1 MNPEMVQTGTTLG
14 LALGL
19 LGAGLALGLGG
30 VGSSIGVGLAGMS
43 ASGVITE
50 DPNKFGKM
58 IPFVAIPGTQ
68 GIYSFVIFF
77 IISVV
82 KLNMLGT
89 PNLPTLHQGMQLLF
103 IGFSA
108 GLVEWGSA
116 IYQGKVAAAAIGLVA
131 KRPEQAGK
139 GLILPAF
146 VETYAVIALVA
157 TLLIIIPMKIG

>member
-1 MNPEMVQTGTTLG
+1 MDPAVVQSGSTLG

-19 LGAGLALGLGG
+19 LGAGLAMSLGG
-30 VGSSIGVGLAGMS
+30 WGSSIGVGMAGM
-43 ASGVITE
+43 AAAGVITE

-77 IISVV
+77 IISIV

-89 PNLPTLHQGMQLLF
+89 PNLPTLHQGLQLLF
-103 IGFSA
+103 IGFCA

-116 IYQGKVAAAAIGLVA
+116 VHQGKVAAAAIGIVA

-146 VETYAVIALVA
+146 VETYAVIALVG
-157 TLLIIIPMKIG
+157 TLLLILPMKIG

>member
-1 MNPEMVQTGTTLG
+1 
-14 LALGL
+14 LAMS
-19 LGAGLALGLGG
+19 LGG
-30 VGSSIGVGLAGMS
+30 WGSSIGVGMAGM
-43 ASGVITE
+43 AAAGVITE

-77 IISVV
+77 IISIV

-89 PNLPTLHQGMQLLF
+89 PNLPTLHQGLQLLF
-103 IGFSA
+103 IGFCA

-116 IYQGKVAAAAIGLVA
+116 VHQGKVAAAAIGIVA

-146 VETYAVIALVA
+146 VETYAVIALVG
-157 TLLIIIPMKIG
+157 TLLLILPMKIG